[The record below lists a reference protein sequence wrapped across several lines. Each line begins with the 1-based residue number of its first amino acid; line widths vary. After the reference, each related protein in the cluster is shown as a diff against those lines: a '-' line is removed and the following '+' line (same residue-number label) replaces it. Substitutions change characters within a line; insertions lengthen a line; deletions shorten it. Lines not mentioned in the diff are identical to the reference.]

1 MRSYAILGTGA
12 IGGLYGAK
20 LHAAGFPVHFLCYRD
35 YEVVKTQGLRVD
47 SIWGNL
53 HLTDLHVYADPQKMP
68 TVDVVIVAL
77 KTTQNHLL
85 AQLIPPLLSEN
96 SLVLVLQNG
105 LGIEDEIA
113 DWVDERVL
121 GGLCFT
127 CSNKRAP
134 GYVHHLDFGKIT
146 LGEYRIDQQP
156 SGITPKLEAIAADFS
171 QAGIPIEVLPDLL
184 LARWKKLVWNIP
196 FNGLSVVLN
205 ATTDILAT
213 HPETRALALALM
225 REVQTGA
232 AACDRQISDEF
243 LAEMLEATVQMK
255 PYLTSMK
262 LDFEAGRSLEV
273 EAIFGNPLRTAQK
286 LGVHLPQITVLYHQL
301 RFLDQQNRLNS
312 PQ

>member
-85 AQLIPPLLSEN
+85 KQLIQPLLSEN